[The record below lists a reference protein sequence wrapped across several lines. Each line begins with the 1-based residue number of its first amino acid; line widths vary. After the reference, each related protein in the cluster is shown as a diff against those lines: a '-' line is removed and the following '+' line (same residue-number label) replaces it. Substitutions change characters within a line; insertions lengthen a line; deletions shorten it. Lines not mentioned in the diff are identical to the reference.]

1 MADKYVKHNYKPLFN
16 RRRDIKFF
24 NSLNDELLNRII
36 QTPIVV
42 YKINTETPTNIY
54 GESVEK
60 TYTKGL
66 QIGCLV
72 THDDQATDSS
82 EGFGPIVTQTI
93 SVAFHREMIASRGY
107 YPEVGDII
115 EWNEAYYEI
124 NAVVENQ
131 LVGGQIYKNFS
142 VIATANMAQRDKL
155 QIEEIRVGNNDERI

>member
-1 MADKYVKHNYKPLFN
+1 MSASTTGKKPLFN

-36 QTPIVV
+36 QTPVTV
-42 YKINTETPTNIY
+42 YKISTESETNIY
-54 GESVEK
+54 NEATTK

-66 QIGCLV
+66 QVGCLV
-72 THDDQATDSS
+72 THDEQVTDASD
-82 EGFGPIVTQTI
+82 GFGPVVTQNIT
-93 SVAFHREMIASRGY
+93 VAFHREMIAARGF

-142 VIATANMAQRDKL
+142 IVVTANMTQRDKL
-155 QIEEIRVGNNDERI
+155 NIENVRVGTNDQRI